1 MNLRLITG
9 TALRDGFSEVG
20 IFGHNNGIHGRFPPS
35 QLLLSIASLVIVEVN
50 GGIFIDRGTK
60 GITVDSCAFEF
71 KETVTEVQAARAA
84 VAEAAQPE
92 G

>member
-1 MNLRLITG
+1 MNLRLIAG
-9 TALRDGFSEVG
+9 TALRDGFSQVG
-20 IFGHNNGIHGRFPPS
+20 IFGHNNGIHGRLPPS
-35 QLLLSIASLVIVEVN
+35 HLLLSIASLVIVVVN

-60 GITVDSCAFEF
+60 GLTVDSCALEF
-71 KETVTEVQAARAA
+71 KETATEVQDPRAA